1 MVADAEVL
9 KIACEVLQ
17 DLEIGEFTIKV
28 RGDHH
33 ILTALSLS
41 DFDIRLTFFV
51 FWSSAIRSITAS
63 Y

>member
-28 RGDHH
+28 RRDHH

-51 FWSSAIRSITAS
+51 F
-63 Y
+63 